1 MAKMCVRELRTE
13 APNTSVFYMAAVSL
27 VAALVGCFLPM
38 AWGDTTS
45 FKVPDRWF
53 QWLLLV
59 GIGEHSGSPL
69 FIPFCYMPFSRN
81 RVQRKEEKPSKA
93 CWMHIAQPSQHN
105 DQMVP
110 TRMLLIPPKTICSR
124 VSSRAGLTSYG
135 SQFCMTCALR
145 YARAAPALAMSYISV
160 VLTIIYGYFIFH
172 EVRAWPIFSLCILG
186 QVCGTHFPTKLP
198 IACNTGQHAVSWG
211 ICELRIS
218 RPFTWHQEYWK
229 HPVRHSM

>member
-27 VAALVGCFLPM
+27 VAAIVGCFLPM

-45 FKVPDRWF
+45 FKVPNRWF

-59 GIGEHSGSPL
+59 GIGEHPGSPP
-69 FIPFCYMPFSRN
+69 FTIFCYMSFSRN
-81 RVQRKEEKPSKA
+81 REQRKEEKPSKA

-105 DQMVP
+105 DQMIP
-110 TRMLLIPPKTICSR
+110 TRMLPIPPPKTIGSR
-124 VSSRAGLTSYG
+124 VSSRAGVTSYG

-172 EVRAWPIFSLCILG
+172 EVRAWPILSLCILR
-186 QVCGTHFPTKLP
+186 QVFSTHFPTEMP
-198 IACNTGQHAVSWG
+198 VACNTGQHAVSG
-211 ICELRIS
+211 VYCEFRIS
-218 RPFTWHQEYWK
+218 RPFT
-229 HPVRHSM
+229 